1 MQEDRLG
8 TQKISSLF
16 CVLTLPAI
24 IAQLVNMLYN
34 IVDRIYIGHIPITGM
49 LALTGVGLSFPI
61 IILISAF
68 TMLIT
73 TGSAARAS
81 IYLGEKKS
89 KKADEIMGNSLMLLV
104 FLSIILTLIFFFLH
118 RPLIMLFGGSAST
131 IDYASNY
138 IKIYVLGTLFMQVSI
153 GMNTFITAQG
163 FAKISMLTILIGAF
177 LNIILDPILI
187 FTFDLG
193 VQGAALATIFSQAV
207 SMLFVLHFLTH
218 SNSILQLKL
227 RYFKLN
233 LPLIMP
239 CILLGLSPFVMQFTE
254 SLLNICFNYSLAKY
268 GGDLAIGAM
277 TILMSIM
284 QLLMLPIIGLTQG
297 AQPLIGFNF
306 GAGHKA
312 RVQKSFKYLIITSL
326 GYAIILW
333 GLLHLFPDT
342 FIHLFTTDTELSA
355 FTIWALRFYF
365 LGAFTMGAQI
375 ACQQTFVAMGNAKTS
390 LFLALLRK
398 GVFLI
403 PLMFILPLLL
413 PDPVMAVYLSEG
425 IADILA
431 ALVTCFCFYRFFTQ
445 YLKNPS

>member
-8 TQKISSLF
+8 TQKIASLF
-16 CVLTLPAI
+16 WTLTLPAI

-138 IKIYVLGTLFMQVSI
+138 IQIYVLGTLFMQVSI

-163 FAKISMLTILIGAF
+163 FAKTSMLTILIGAF

-187 FTFDLG
+187 FIFDLG
-193 VQGAALATIFSQAV
+193 VQGAALATIFSQGV
-207 SMLFVLHFLTH
+207 SMLFVLYFLTH
-218 SNSILQLKL
+218 SKSTLHLKW

-254 SLLNICFNYSLAKY
+254 SILNICFNYSLAKY

-306 GAGHKA
+306 GAGHQA
-312 RVQKSFKYLIITSL
+312 RVQKSFKYLMITSL
-326 GYAIILW
+326 GYAILLW
-333 GLLHLFPDT
+333 GLLHLFPDM
-342 FIHLFTTDTELSA
+342 FIHLFTTDTELST

-365 LGAFTMGAQI
+365 LGAFAMGAQI

>member
-34 IVDRIYIGHIPITGM
+34 IVDRIYIGHIPITGT

-81 IYLGEKKS
+81 IYMGEKKP

-398 GVFLI
+398 GILLI
-403 PLMFILPLLL
+403 PLMFILPLCL
-413 PDPVMAVYLSEG
+413 PNPIIAVYLSEG

-431 ALVTCFCFYRFFTQ
+431 ALVTCFCFYRFFTH
-445 YLKNPS
+445 YLKNPC

>member
-34 IVDRIYIGHIPITGM
+34 IVDRIYIGHIPITGT

-81 IYLGEKKS
+81 IYMGEKKP

-312 RVQKSFKYLIITSL
+312 RVQKSFKYLMITSL

-398 GVFLI
+398 GILLI
-403 PLMFILPLLL
+403 PLMFILPLCL
-413 PDPVMAVYLSEG
+413 PNPIIAVYLSEG

-431 ALVTCFCFYRFFTQ
+431 ALVTCFCFYRFFTH
-445 YLKNPS
+445 YLKNPC